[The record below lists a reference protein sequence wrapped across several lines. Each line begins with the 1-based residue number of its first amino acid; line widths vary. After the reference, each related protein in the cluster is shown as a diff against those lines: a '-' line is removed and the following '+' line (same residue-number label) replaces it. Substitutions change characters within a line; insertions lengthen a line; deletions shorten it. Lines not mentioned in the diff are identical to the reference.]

1 MKNDINKK
9 SKTDTIKQRAIYVY
23 LPSNK
28 MVEKWKKSAKKQG
41 ASISKF
47 VIEHVE
53 NSLRQ
58 EEGEENYTTRL
69 DLLRELKK
77 LKDENHELRKNNKMI
92 NTIVDRLEEELRNHR
107 TQPFIE
113 KDFTG
118 IRKYEKELIELFKEK
133 KEIRKEDLLDF
144 LNIKISDNKSVKGI
158 YAQIE
163 NLESYGILKDLGGKW
178 RWKG

>member
-1 MKNDINKK
+1 
-9 SKTDTIKQRAIYVY
+9 
-23 LPSNK
+23 
-28 MVEKWKKSAKKQG
+28 
-41 ASISKF
+41 
-47 VIEHVE
+47 
-53 NSLRQ
+53 
-58 EEGEENYTTRL
+58 
-69 DLLRELKK
+69 
-77 LKDENHELRKNNKMI
+77 MI

-113 KDFTG
+113 KDYMG
-118 IRKYEKELIELFKEK
+118 IRKYETELIELFKEK

-144 LNIKISDNKSVKGI
+144 LNIKISDNKSIKGI

>member
-1 MKNDINKK
+1 
-9 SKTDTIKQRAIYVY
+9 
-23 LPSNK
+23 
-28 MVEKWKKSAKKQG
+28 MVEKWKKSAKKKG

-69 DLLRELKK
+69 DLVRELKK

-113 KDFTG
+113 KDYTG

-144 LNIKISDNKSVKGI
+144 LNIKISDNKSIKGI

-178 RWKG
+178 R

>member
-41 ASISKF
+41 VSISKF

-69 DLLRELKK
+69 DLIRELKK

-113 KDFTG
+113 EGFMG
-118 IRKYEKELIELFKEK
+118 IRKYEKELIGLFKEK

-158 YAQIE
+158 NAQIE